1 MCLGLVPASSGAEA
15 LRECGWQG
23 PCNYTNDTGQI
34 AAVVLDWE
42 RRFGARVV
50 GVGFAEHFAF
60 CPDSIWQ
67 GRRPHTLAGYAKDLV
82 VAEEVTRWVSDLR
95 SPNRLTL

>member
-1 MCLGLVPASSGAEA
+1 M
-15 LRECGWQG
+15 
-23 PCNYTNDTGQI
+23 
-34 AAVVLDWE
+34 AVVLHWE
-42 RRFGARVV
+42 RRFGARIV

-82 VAEEVTRWVSDLR
+82 GVTAWIFWWD
-95 SPNRLTL
+95 